1 MLALLSAGIL
11 LASCKKDKNDEPTPS
26 SSVTTNTTQ
35 VTPDNNP
42 QNPDNGDNN
51 QQNPDE
57 TIFVSDIT
65 LDKNSVTLKIE
76 EAVTLVATVSPE
88 NATDKTVTWESSK
101 PEVATVD
108 ENGKIIA
115 KSVGETT
122 ITAKA
127 GDKTAECKVIVAA
140 KTETLTLTV
149 NFDGDAS
156 YLFSQDDV
164 DNQLAITIKNGD
176 ISLGTLTLQDTD
188 GNFSGELTTA
198 PSNEGAE
205 LTAAIILNEGS
216 EISSSTESIADLIKK
231 CVHNYTGTFKYKTD
245 EQVTLTDDRAYIEFT
260 LAEGQKKVS
269 VNGQWYDVDQT
280 SHKAYVAVEGNTEV
294 TTRIK
299 GKETLPASKIYTIE
313 CTDVV
318 DLGLSVLWC
327 TSNATSSEADQ
338 KTWEEAK
345 TLAASKT
352 GYDLPF
358 ADNFRELIGEKT
370 VDGVTV
376 SKTEKWD
383 GTGVENGYTFSTD
396 YGSVFFPAAGL
407 YGGSNAG
414 NRGFFWSGES
424 SDDDNAY
431 ILRFFDDGNAYV
443 GATGVFNKYSVRLVR
458 VL

>member
-1 MLALLSAGIL
+1 MHKIRFTFMLALLSAGIL

-35 VTPDNNP
+35 VTPTPNDNP
-42 QNPDNGDNN
+42 QNPDNGGNN

-57 TIFVSDIT
+57 TISVSDIT

-76 EAVTLVATVSPE
+76 ETVTLVATVSPE
-88 NATDKTVTWESSK
+88 NATDKTVTWESSN

-216 EISSSTESIADLIKK
+216 EISSSTETKSDLIKNCAHK
-231 CVHNYTGTFKYKTD
+231 YTGTFKYKTD
-245 EQVTLTDDRAYIEFT
+245 TKVMLTDNKAYIEIIMSP
-260 LAEGQKKVS
+260 L
-269 VNGQWYDVDQT
+269 
-280 SHKAYVAVEGNTEV
+280 
-294 TTRIK
+294 
-299 GKETLPASKIYTIE
+299 
-313 CTDVV
+313 
-318 DLGLSVLWC
+318 
-327 TSNATSSEADQ
+327 
-338 KTWEEAK
+338 
-345 TLAASKT
+345 
-352 GYDLPF
+352 
-358 ADNFRELIGEKT
+358 
-370 VDGVTV
+370 
-376 SKTEKWD
+376 
-383 GTGVENGYTFSTD
+383 
-396 YGSVFFPAAGL
+396 
-407 YGGSNAG
+407 
-414 NRGFFWSGES
+414 
-424 SDDDNAY
+424 
-431 ILRFFDDGNAYV
+431 
-443 GATGVFNKYSVRLVR
+443 
-458 VL
+458 